1 MADLA
6 GEDQRR
12 LSQILIED
20 RIGWV
25 AVRALAVLVEMD
37 GADAVL
43 AARTAR
49 TAALRRAAR
58 DWAAI
63 RGIDAR
69 SVYLA
74 RLRTSPDDAQALVA
88 LAEMS
93 DLIDAEL
100 FRAMLNDPRA
110 RIRAAGLRSLAR
122 VDRAGGRSAAI
133 KALDAGQ
140 TGRVASGRRGGAA
153 RRRAEL

>member
-1 MADLA
+1 LTARELREIALDDDVLVRAVAANGMAELA

-37 GADAVL
+37 GADAIL
-43 AARTAR
+43 PARTAR

-69 SVYLA
+69 SC
-74 RLRTSPDDAQALVA
+74 TS
-88 LAEMS
+88 S
-93 DLIDAEL
+93 
-100 FRAMLNDPRA
+100 
-110 RIRAAGLRSLAR
+110 
-122 VDRAGGRSAAI
+122 
-133 KALDAGQ
+133 
-140 TGRVASGRRGGAA
+140 ASGHRRMT
-153 RRRAEL
+153 RRPWSRLQR